1 MIWIDRRVKTI
12 DDKGTKSPA
21 ELRRFG
27 LALGAGLSVL
37 GSILLWRDK
46 SAAPWILGVAAT
58 LLLLAILRPQLLG
71 PLEKVFARVARVV
84 TKALTYLV
92 LTLTFILVITPMGLV
107 MRLLRRDP
115 LALKPAPDQSSFWIE
130 VEPDGPTTRPDK
142 PY

>member
-1 MIWIDRRVKTI
+1 MDKRGVKA
-12 DDKGTKSPA
+12 PA
-21 ELRRFG
+21 ELRKFG

-37 GSILLWRDK
+37 GSILLWREK

-58 LLLLAILRPQLLG
+58 LLLLALLRPQVLE
-71 PLEKVFARVARVV
+71 PLEKVFARVARLV
-84 TKALTYLV
+84 TAALTYLV
-92 LTLTFILVITPMGLV
+92 LTFTFFVLITPMGLV

-115 LALKPAPDQSSFWIE
+115 LAMKPAPDKTSFWVR

>member
-1 MIWIDRRVKTI
+1 M

-37 GSILLWRDK
+37 GSILLWRQK

-58 LLLLAILRPQLLG
+58 LLLLAILSPRVLG
-71 PLEKVFARVARVV
+71 PLERVFARVARVV
-84 TKALTYLV
+84 TAALTYLV
-92 LTLTFILVITPMGLV
+92 LTLTYLLVITPIGLV
-107 MRLLRRDP
+107 MRLLGRDP
-115 LALKPAPDQSSFWIE
+115 LGMKPAPDQPSFWVE
-130 VEPDGPTTRPDK
+130 VEPDGPTTRPNK

>member
-1 MIWIDRRVKTI
+1 MKTT
-12 DDKGTKSPA
+12 DDKATKLPA

-46 SAAPWILGVAAT
+46 PAAPWILGVAAT
-58 LLLLAILRPQLLG
+58 LLLLALLRPQVLG

-84 TKALTYLV
+84 TAALTYLV
-92 LTLTFILVITPMGLV
+92 LTITFFFVITPMGLV

-115 LALKPAPDQSSFWIE
+115 LALKAAPDQSSFWIE

>member
-1 MIWIDRRVKTI
+1 M

-37 GSILLWRDK
+37 GSILFWRGK

-58 LLLLAILRPQLLG
+58 LLLLAILSPRVLG

-84 TKALTYLV
+84 TAALTYLV
-92 LTLTFILVITPMGLV
+92 LTLTYLLVITPIGLV
-107 MRLLRRDP
+107 MRLLGRDP
-115 LALKPAPDQSSFWIE
+115 LGMKPAPDQPSFWVE

>member
-1 MIWIDRRVKTI
+1 LKKMKNSVIKT
-12 DDKGTKSPA
+12 PA

-46 SAAPWILGVAAT
+46 SAAPWILAVAAT
-58 LLLLAILRPQLLG
+58 LLLIAILQPRVLW

-84 TKALTYLV
+84 TAALTYLV
-92 LTLTFILVITPMGLV
+92 LTLTFIFLVTPMGLV
-107 MRLLRRDP
+107 MRLLG
-115 LALKPAPDQSSFWIE
+115 KE
-130 VEPDGPTTRPDK
+130 DK

>member
-1 MIWIDRRVKTI
+1 M

-37 GSILLWRDK
+37 GSILFWRQK

-58 LLLLAILRPQLLG
+58 LLLLAILSPRVLG
-71 PLEKVFARVARVV
+71 PLERVFARVARVV
-84 TKALTYLV
+84 TAALTYLV
-92 LTLTFILVITPMGLV
+92 LTLTYLLVITPIGLV
-107 MRLLRRDP
+107 MRLLGRDP
-115 LALKPAPDQSSFWIE
+115 LGMKPAPDQPSFWVE
-130 VEPDGPTTRPDK
+130 VEPDGPTTRPNK

>member
-1 MIWIDRRVKTI
+1 MKDTVTKT
-12 DDKGTKSPA
+12 PA

-46 SAAPWILGVAAT
+46 AAAPWVLGVAAT
-58 LLLLAILRPQLLG
+58 LLLIAILGPRLLR

-84 TKALTYLV
+84 TAALTYLV
-92 LTLTFILVITPMGLV
+92 LTLTFFLIITPMGLV
-107 MRLLRRDP
+107 MRLLGKDP
-115 LALKPAPDQSSFWIE
+115 LAMKPAPDQPSFWVE
-130 VEPDGPTTRPDK
+130 VEPDGPTSRPDK

>member
-1 MIWIDRRVKTI
+1 MKNSVIKT
-12 DDKGTKSPA
+12 PA

-46 SAAPWILGVAAT
+46 PVAPWILGVAAT
-58 LLLLAILRPQLLG
+58 LLLLAILRPRVLW

-84 TKALTYLV
+84 TAALTYLV
-92 LTLTFILVITPMGLV
+92 LTLTFILIITPIGLV
-107 MRLLRRDP
+107 MRLLGKDL
-115 LALKPAPDQSSFWIE
+115 LALKNAPDQPSFWVE

>member
-1 MIWIDRRVKTI
+1 LKKMKNSVIKT
-12 DDKGTKSPA
+12 PA

-46 SAAPWILGVAAT
+46 SAAPWILAVAAT
-58 LLLLAILRPQLLG
+58 LLLIAILQPRVLW

-84 TKALTYLV
+84 TAALTYLV
-92 LTLTFILVITPMGLV
+92 LTLTFIFLVTPMGLV
-107 MRLLRRDP
+107 MRLLGKDP
-115 LALKPAPDQSSFWIE
+115 LALKPAPDQPSFWVE

>member
-1 MIWIDRRVKTI
+1 MKKK
-12 DDKGTKSPA
+12 DDKASKSPA

-46 SAAPWILGVAAT
+46 PVAPWILGVAAT
-58 LLLLAILRPQLLG
+58 LLLLAILRPQVLG

-84 TKALTYLV
+84 TAGLTYLV
-92 LTLTFILVITPMGLV
+92 LTLTFFLVITPIGLV
-107 MRLLRRDP
+107 MRLLGRDP
-115 LALKPAPDQSSFWIE
+115 LGMKPAPDQPSFWVE
-130 VEPDGPTTRPDK
+130 VEPDGPTTRPNK

>member
-1 MIWIDRRVKTI
+1 M
-12 DDKGTKSPA
+12 DDKGAKTPA

-37 GSILLWRDK
+37 GSILFWREK

-58 LLLLAILRPQLLG
+58 LLLFAILSPRVLG

-84 TKALTYLV
+84 TAALTYLV
-92 LTLTFILVITPMGLV
+92 LTLTFLLVITPIGLV
-107 MRLLRRDP
+107 MRLLGKDP
-115 LALKPAPDQSSFWIE
+115 LALKPAPDQPSFWVK
-130 VEPDGPTTRPDK
+130 VEPEGPTTRPDK

>member
-1 MIWIDRRVKTI
+1 VKTT
-12 DDKGTKSPA
+12 DDKVTKAPA

-58 LLLLAILRPQLLG
+58 LLLLAILSPRVLG
-71 PLEKVFARVARVV
+71 PLERVFARVARVV
-84 TKALTYLV
+84 TAALTYLV
-92 LTLTFILVITPMGLV
+92 LTLTYLLVITPIGLV
-107 MRLLRRDP
+107 MRLLGRDP
-115 LALKPAPDQSSFWIE
+115 LGMKPAPDQPSFWVE
-130 VEPDGPTTRPDK
+130 VEPDGPTTRPNK

>member
-1 MIWIDRRVKTI
+1 M
-12 DDKGTKSPA
+12 DDKGTKTPA

-37 GSILLWRDK
+37 GSILFWREK

-58 LLLLAILRPQLLG
+58 LLLLAILSPRVLG

-84 TKALTYLV
+84 TAALTYLV
-92 LTLTFILVITPMGLV
+92 LTLTFLLVITPIGLV
-107 MRLLRRDP
+107 MRLLGKDP
-115 LALKPAPDQSSFWIE
+115 LALKPAPDRSSFWVE
-130 VEPDGPTTRPDK
+130 VEPDGPTTRPRK